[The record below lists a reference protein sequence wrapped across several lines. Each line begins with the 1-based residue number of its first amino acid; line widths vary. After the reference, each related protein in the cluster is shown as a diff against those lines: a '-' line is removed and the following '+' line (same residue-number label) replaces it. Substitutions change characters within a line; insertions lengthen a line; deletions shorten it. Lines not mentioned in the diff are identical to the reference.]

1 MNRLWA
7 VVLCFVAFAAAAQ
20 ERPAAPSDYRQT
32 AAVLAHYP
40 AVADM
45 QLDSPAFRTAQPT
58 LTGQQA
64 LADFLAALAR
74 ESARAKV
81 ASIGQSTQGRD
92 IPIVYLTA
100 EGLADPAAIR
110 RLGRPVIW
118 LIGQQHGNE
127 PAGGEAMLALA
138 AALARGELA
147 SLLAKVTV
155 VIVPRANVDGAAADK
170 RVLASGADPTA
181 TTCCSASPRC
191 APCTR
196 RCARCRPTS
205 CSTTTNSASPGA
217 GSRSSRACRARTS

>member
-1 MNRLWA
+1 MMRFWA
-7 VVLCFVAFAAAAQ
+7 LVLCFVAVTAVAQ
-20 ERPAAPSDYRQT
+20 QRPAAPSDYRQT

-45 QLDSPAFRTAQPT
+45 NLDSPAFRTAEPS
-58 LTGQQA
+58 LTSQDA
-64 LADFLAALAR
+64 MAAFLGDLAR
-74 ESARAKV
+74 GSPKAKL

-100 EGLADPAAIR
+100 EGLGDPAAIR

-138 AALARGELA
+138 SALAKGELA
-147 SLLAKVTV
+147 SLLDKVSV

-170 RVLASGADPTA
+170 RVLA
-181 TTCCSASPRC
+181 
-191 APCTR
+191 
-196 RCARCRPTS
+196 
-205 CSTTTNSASPGA
+205 
-217 GSRSSRACRARTS
+217 

>member
-1 MNRLWA
+1 ESLAGDADRLGRICQGRGHFGRRRYTRTVVAHHGGDQGEGPVRDRRGGRCHRLAGRLQFPVGVVFRLGGGRGGMNRLWA
-7 VVLCFVAFAAAAQ
+7 VVLCFVAITAAAQ

-40 AVADM
+40 VVADM
-45 QLDSPAFRTAQPT
+45 QLNSPAFRTAQPT
-58 LTGQQA
+58 LTSQQA

-74 ESARAKV
+74 ESRQAKV

-100 EGLADPAAIR
+100 EGLVDPAAIR

-138 AALARGELA
+138 SALARG
-147 SLLAKVTV
+147 
-155 VIVPRANVDGAAADK
+155 
-170 RVLASGADPTA
+170 
-181 TTCCSASPRC
+181 
-191 APCTR
+191 
-196 RCARCRPTS
+196 
-205 CSTTTNSASPGA
+205 
-217 GSRSSRACRARTS
+217 